1 MTEIKIKDEKSK
13 KIKEEIWNKTNA
25 KETKLCLK
33 NIKSEVKSEVK
44 KIKAEN
50 ALHLKK
56 IESEIKN
63 ELKKIKAENAL
74 YAKEIESESKIM
86 IETSSYAIKFS
97 GFTTIIIS
105 LGMTVIVAML
115 GIFSNSE
122 TNFSFWKII
131 VLVILIFM
139 GAACLIMLGSYF
151 LKKIQKIKP
160 W

>member
-1 MTEIKIKDEKSK
+1 MNEIKIKDEKSK

-33 NIKSEVKSEVK
+33 NIKSEFKSEV
-44 KIKAEN
+44 
-50 ALHLKK
+50 
-56 IESEIKN
+56 
-63 ELKKIKAENAL
+63 KKIKAENAL

-86 IETSSYAIKFS
+86 IETSNYAIKFS

-105 LGMTVIVAML
+105 LGTTVIVTML

-139 GAACLIMLGSYF
+139 GTACLIMLGSYF